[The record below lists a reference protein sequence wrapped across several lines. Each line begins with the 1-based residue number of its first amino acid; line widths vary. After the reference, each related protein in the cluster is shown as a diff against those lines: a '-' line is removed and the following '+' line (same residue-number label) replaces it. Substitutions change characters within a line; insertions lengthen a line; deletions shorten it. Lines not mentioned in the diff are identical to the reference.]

1 MKLSDIADNAGARK
15 KRMRVGRGIGSGKGK
30 TSGRGGKG
38 QTARSGVRIKG
49 FEGGQ
54 MPLHRRLPKRGF
66 NNVFRLEFVEV
77 NLDRIQ
83 QAIDAKVL
91 DASGT
96 INAEAL
102 VKSRVLR
109 RAKDGVRLLG
119 RGEIKAKVN
128 IEVHGA
134 SKSAIAAVE
143 KAGGSV
149 KVLAPAKKQE
159 GEAA

>member
-1 MKLSDIADNAGARK
+1 MKLSDIADNAGSRK

-30 TSGRGGKG
+30 QAGRGGKG

-66 NNVFRLEFVEV
+66 TNIFRVEYAEI

-83 QAIDAKVL
+83 QALDAKLL
-91 DASGT
+91 DVKQTVNVES
-96 INAEAL
+96 L
-102 VKSRVLR
+102 VKARVLR
-109 RAKDGVRLLG
+109 RSKAGVRLLG
-119 RGEIKAKVN
+119 RGEIKAKLN

-143 KAGGSV
+143 KAGGTV
-149 KVLAPAKKQE
+149 KILAPVKKDE